1 MLSSAEKTTVQHVAC
16 ASKVGSVELDSVP
29 ASHAAGLQNIEFVRI
44 SQEVSERYYNLLA
57 IGEASST
64 SEMGPGCVETL
75 PMP

>member
-1 MLSSAEKTTVQHVAC
+1 MAC

-64 SEMGPGCVETL
+64 SEMGQSRRFDAPNSGAGKVRFGVKS
-75 PMP
+75 